1 MHAAPRDSIHEA
13 YRRLVTLFQHQPSAV
28 RRRASKSAMDGG
40 ASALDEAR
48 KRARELAE
56 ACPPAFYHVA
66 IDCPGYGGSAG
77 SAKTIRSDPLR
88 LLQVSRRLRV
98 RARMRKFRSSLYLPS
113 IFLIYIPYISFA
125 SPRT

>member
-1 MHAAPRDSIHEA
+1 
-13 YRRLVTLFQHQPSAV
+13 
-28 RRRASKSAMDGG
+28 MDGG

-56 ACPPAFYHVA
+56 ACPAAFYHVA

-88 LLQVSRRLRV
+88 LLQVRE
-98 RARMRKFRSSLYLPS
+98 MRGRYKGD
-113 IFLIYIPYISFA
+113 
-125 SPRT
+125 T